1 MVCIPQRQMCSSM
14 PAALAHW
21 SNTEISLENE
31 DDFEPEVI
39 ESIDDQDVRRT
50 GTLVSELAKIAAS
63 TDVLGQLIADDSKFK
78 ALENNLNDYFLAH
91 PEEKV
96 IIFSYFEPL

>member
-1 MVCIPQRQMCSSM
+1 MQRMTSTRVSWFVFHSDRCKRSM

-50 GTLVSELAKIAAS
+50 GTLVSELAKIEAS
-63 TDVLGQLIADDSKFK
+63 TDVLVS
-78 ALENNLNDYFLAH
+78 
-91 PEEKV
+91 
-96 IIFSYFEPL
+96 